1 MAVAALAMFTLYL
14 AVGFGLR
21 SWVQWRR
28 TGDTGFRGVSG
39 RPGSPEW
46 WAGVLFVL
54 ALVTGFL
61 GPVTALAGLA
71 PLPLLDAPPLQVTG
85 VVLTLAGV
93 AATYLT
99 QVDMGRSWRIGVEAG
114 ERTDLVITG
123 AFALVRNPIFTAMA
137 ITGVGLALMVPNAV
151 ALSGVVLLLVAL
163 QLQVR
168 VVEEPYLLST
178 HGARYADY
186 TAGTGRFLPGIGR
199 GTPTEL
205 MTEVVT

>member
-1 MAVAALAMFTLYL
+1 MTVAALALFALYL

-21 SWVQWRR
+21 TWVQWRR
-28 TGDTGFRGVSG
+28 TGDSGFRGVSG

-46 WAGVLFVL
+46 CAGVLFVL

-71 PLPLLDAPPLQVTG
+71 PLPLLDAPPLQATG
-85 VVLTLAGV
+85 VVLTLMGI

-99 QVDMGRSWRIGVEAG
+99 QVDMGTSWRIGVEAG
-114 ERTDLVITG
+114 ERTDVVTTG

-178 HGARYADY
+178 HGTRYADY

-205 MTEVVT
+205 TTKEIT

>member
-1 MAVAALAMFTLYL
+1 MTVAALALFALYL
-14 AVGFGLR
+14 AMAFGLR
-21 SWVQWRR
+21 TWVQWRR

-54 ALVTGFL
+54 ALVAGFL
-61 GPVTALAGLA
+61 GPVMALAGLA
-71 PLPLLDAPPLQVTG
+71 PLPLLDATPLQATG
-85 VVLTLAGV
+85 AVITVVGI

-99 QVDMGRSWRIGVEAG
+99 QVDMGTNWRIGVQAG
-114 ERTDLVITG
+114 ERTDLVTTG

-137 ITGVGLALMVPNAV
+137 ITGLGLALMVPNVV
-151 ALSGVVLLLVAL
+151 ALSGVVLLVVAL
-163 QLQVR
+163 ELQVR

-178 HGARYADY
+178 HGARYAHY

-199 GTPTEL
+199 GTSSELTTE
-205 MTEVVT
+205 EVT